1 MKPWNSWFCTQC
13 EEIFQDT
20 TRLTRCPSCTSSA
33 IQPMSLYIK
42 PMTGRKE
49 QNEMYFNPNPINVPD
64 NGICRRAFK
73 KAYKILR
80 GENLW
85 KESEADQLGYR
96 KRVQF

>member
-33 IQPMSLYIK
+33 IQSVSLYIK

-49 QNEMYFNPNPINVPD
+49 QNEVYHNHNPTNLNAR
-64 NGICRRAFK
+64 G
-73 KAYKILR
+73 LR
-80 GENLW
+80 GLRWLKGFE
-85 KESEADQLGYR
+85 KFI
-96 KRVQF
+96 V